1 MLMTSSA
8 ADFDAFLAEQPP
20 LRPAKKDD
28 SQGLRCLGAELAF
41 THDLAGVYLTFD
53 WLLAAQYD
61 LNPAE
66 IVGRSMAEIFGP
78 VAVSPYLERVQRVSE
93 SLMPE
98 RFSYP
103 FYYGEKYFLFD
114 LVVSPILTASEE
126 LKTVL
131 VMGRLLSQHS
141 TMDAKL
147 KSETEAGK
155 LSLSLDLHQKLLS
168 EIVGSMRRTLP
179 PPTELYQKL
188 LSRIARNIRRTL
200 DLQTICQQTVSGLGQ
215 ALSASR
221 CVICL
226 YNNSTLP
233 MRVAAEYSLPGLS
246 SVLDVELPIF
256 SNSCLKKAFS
266 SREPIFAE
274 NSGESIF
281 GEKSALAIATCYQ
294 DRPNGLICLIQ
305 CDQTRTWS
313 SAEVEFI
320 RELADQ
326 VGTAIAHATLY
337 QKLEVARTAA
347 EEASRLKSEFLAN
360 TSHELRTPLN
370 GMIGFL
376 KLIMDGMADDPEEE
390 EEFLQE
396 AHRAALHL
404 LNLIND
410 VLDLAKIEAGKMQL
424 DFGPVKL
431 EELLSAAEDLTK
443 AQIQQKQLY
452 FKVYKPGN
460 YEGILVWG
468 NYQRLLQVM
477 LNLVGNAIKFT
488 NEGGVTV
495 YADVIRQ
502 KITIKEQ
509 EFPGMVRVRVCDTGI
524 GVALDKQN
532 RLFKSFSQVDSS
544 RTRQYGGTGLGLAIS
559 QKLIEAM
566 GGVVNFYSLGEGLGA
581 TVTFTVPLYQ
591 EPLINWNMDNIELP
605 EEVKNLLME

>member
-1 MLMTSSA
+1 MTSS
-8 ADFDAFLAEQPP
+8 ADFDAFLAAQPP
-20 LRPAKKDD
+20 LTPAKNDD

-41 THDLAGVYLTFD
+41 THDLTGVYLSFD
-53 WLLAAQYD
+53 WLLAGQYD
-61 LNPAE
+61 LDPAE

-114 LVVSPILTASEE
+114 LVVSPILRASEE

-131 VMGRLLSQHS
+131 VMGRLLSQQS
-141 TMDAKL
+141 RMDAKL

-179 PPTELYQKL
+179 PAAELYQKL
-188 LSRIARNIRRTL
+188 LSKIARNIRRTL

-221 CVICL
+221 CVICV
-226 YNNSTLP
+226 YKNSTIP
-233 MRVAAEYSLPGLS
+233 ARVVAEYSLPGLS
-246 SVLDVELPIF
+246 SLLGVEVPVL
-256 SNSCLKKAFS
+256 SNSCLQNALS
-266 SREPIFAE
+266 SRDVSFEE
-274 NSGESIF
+274 SVVESIF
-281 GEKSALAIATCYQ
+281 DEKSLLAIATCYQ

-313 SAEVEFI
+313 PAEIEFL

-337 QKLEVARTAA
+337 QELEVARAAA

-370 GMIGFL
+370 GIIGFL

-396 AHRAALHL
+396 AYHAALHL

-431 EELLSAAEDLTK
+431 GELLSAAEDLTR

-452 FKVYKPGN
+452 FKVYKPAN
-460 YEGILVWG
+460 YEGLVLWG

-502 KITIKEQ
+502 KIAIKEQ

-524 GVALDKQN
+524 GVALDKQH
-532 RLFKSFSQVDSS
+532 RLFQSFSQVDSS

-566 GGVVNFYSLGEGLGA
+566 GGGVNFYSSGEGLGS
-581 TVTFTVPLYQ
+581 TVTFTVPLYE
-591 EPLINWNMDNIELP
+591 EPPINWNMDNIELP
-605 EEVKNLLME
+605 EEIKSLLKE

>member
-1 MLMTSSA
+1 MLMTSS
-8 ADFDAFLAEQPP
+8 ADFDAFLAAQPP
-20 LRPAKKDD
+20 LTPATNDD

-41 THDLAGVYLTFD
+41 THDLTGVYLSFD
-53 WLLAAQYD
+53 WLLAAQYG

-66 IVGRSMAEIFGP
+66 IVGRPMAEKFGP
-78 VAVSPYLERVQRVSE
+78 LAISPYLERVQRVSE
-93 SLMPE
+93 TLMPE

-103 FYYGEKYFLFD
+103 FCYGEKYFLFD

-131 VMGRLLSQHS
+131 VMGRLLSQQS
-141 TMDAKL
+141 TTGEQDKGD
-147 KSETEAGK
+147 TELRRLGF
-155 LSLSLDLHQKLLS
+155 SLDIHQKLLS
-168 EIVGSMRRTLP
+168 QIVGSMRRTLP
-179 PPTELYQKL
+179 PAAEFYQKL
-188 LSRIARNIRRTL
+188 LSKIARNIRRTL

-215 ALSASR
+215 ALSTSR

-226 YNNSTLP
+226 YKNSTLP
-233 MRVAAEYSLPGLS
+233 MRVVAEYSLPGLS
-246 SVLDVELPIF
+246 SVLDAELLIF

-266 SREPIFAE
+266 SREPIVAE
-274 NSGESIF
+274 NSKESIF

-305 CDQTRTWS
+305 CDQSRTWS
-313 SAEVEFI
+313 SAEIEFVQ
-320 RELADQ
+320 ELADQ

-337 QKLEVARTAA
+337 QELEIARAAA

-370 GMIGFL
+370 GIIGFL

-396 AHRAALHL
+396 AHHAALHL

-410 VLDLAKIEAGKMQL
+410 VLDLAKIEAGKMQV

-452 FKVYKPGN
+452 FKMYKPAN
-460 YEGILVWG
+460 CQSILIWG
-468 NYQRLLQVM
+468 NYQRLLQIM
-477 LNLVGNAIKFT
+477 LNLIGNAIKFT

-495 YADVIRQ
+495 YADVIRE
-502 KITIKEQ
+502 KIAIKEQ

-566 GGVVNFYSLGEGLGA
+566 GGGVNFYSLGEGFGS

-591 EPLINWNMDNIELP
+591 EPPINWNMDNIELP
-605 EEVKNLLME
+605 EEVKNLLKE